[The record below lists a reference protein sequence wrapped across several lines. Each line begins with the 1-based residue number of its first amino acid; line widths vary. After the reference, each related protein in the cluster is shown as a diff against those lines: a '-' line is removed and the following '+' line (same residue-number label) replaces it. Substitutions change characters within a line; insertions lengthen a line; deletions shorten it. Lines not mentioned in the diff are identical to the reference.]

1 MSEKSKTSPQDGASA
16 VLPLVGGPLG
26 ALVER
31 ANAQVPLVAVGHVGV
46 GTGLAGHVLVGHE
59 LRDALLEPRRVQVA
73 AVVVRVGVT
82 GLRLADSERGYAP
95 TDGRSSSSG
104 DAWRRITKALRI
116 QNT

>member
-1 MSEKSKTSPQDGASA
+1 M
-16 VLPLVGGPLG
+16 
-26 ALVER
+26 LVER
-31 ANAQVPLVAVGHVGV
+31 ANAQVPLVAVEHVGV

-73 AVVVRVGVT
+73 AVVVRVGVA

-95 TDGRSSSSG
+95 TDGRSPLSG
-104 DAWRRITKALRI
+104 YAWRRITKALRI

>member
-73 AVVVRVGVT
+73 AVVVRVGVA
-82 GLRLADSERGYAP
+82 GLRLADSERGYVP
-95 TDGRSSSSG
+95 RTEGRRRRG
-104 DAWRRITKALRI
+104 MRITKALRI